1 MGDGNCNP
9 DPIASLKL
17 NNSRSHDKPNKA
29 NRLIRISRRV
39 RSAALPLDP
48 HIATLPGMANRFEST
63 VADLPA
69 QVTKLGASDTQRV
82 VVTVL
87 DEEEGE
93 KLAELKRLIAQGE
106 ASELID
112 GDTAFA
118 EMRTRL
124 AQKYPHSA

>member
-1 MGDGNCNP
+1 M
-9 DPIASLKL
+9 
-17 NNSRSHDKPNKA
+17 R
-29 NRLIRISRRV
+29 RISV
-39 RSAALPLDP
+39 SPDLLATLRSATLPLYLY
-48 HIATLPGMANRFEST
+48 IATLFTMVIRFEST

-69 QVTKLGASDTQRV
+69 QVAKLGASGTQRV

-93 KLAELKRLIAQGE
+93 KLAELKRLIAQGD